1 MIKSVLW
8 RKYGHVIDYVNFQF
22 YAYNLIKSVDWFLEL
37 FGEQQA
43 IYNVGQLLA
52 NFSTDHEAAGG
63 LTPVTGFLLHVRS

>member
-1 MIKSVLW
+1 M
-8 RKYGHVIDYVNFQF
+8 
-22 YAYNLIKSVDWFLEL
+22 DWFLEL

-63 LTPVTGFLLHVRS
+63 LTPDNRFFAACQELRKQGKLGGSLCGLLTA